1 MNYPAASG
9 RGIYIG
15 KRILL
20 GNQKIFRILLVLSLI
35 LCIFANSVTAKACFC
50 GEACLH
56 SLQNTAK
63 TRSSSPFHH
72 RCSGT
77 HCKSCNFEDGQ
88 TLQAKNSSPP
98 TGNLNIL
105 DTSLII
111 FFLTDYHCDNYTITI
126 FYPQNDAFLKFQ
138 SSTIYI
144 LNRSL
149 LI

>member
-1 MNYPAASG
+1 MP
-9 RGIYIG
+9 
-15 KRILL
+15 
-20 GNQKIFRILLVLSLI
+20 RILLVKLRIFKTLI
-35 LCIFANSVTAKACFC
+35 VIFISLCIFANSVTAKACFC

-63 TRSSSPFHH
+63 TIASSPFHH

-88 TLQAKNSSPP
+88 TLQARNSSTP

-105 DTSLII
+105 DTSSIVL
-111 FFLTDYHCDNYTITI
+111 FLTDYHPDSYTITI
-126 FYPQNDAFLKFQ
+126 YYPQNDTFLKFQ